1 MNQKFQEKSLK
12 EVSEDFDKINIEVP
26 YTKQID
32 ITDFKMTRIWD
43 DIKWIFELD
52 GSLRDIYVQDVT
64 LSDWETLIDFLNT

>member
-1 MNQKFQEKSLK
+1 
-12 EVSEDFDKINIEVP
+12 
-26 YTKQID
+26 
-32 ITDFKMTRIWD
+32 MTRIWD